1 MKKTTKIL
9 SVILC
14 VLLAASMITI
24 SAGAKKAKKY
34 VKSIKVSKKATLT
47 IPAGKK
53 SISKAFKVT
62 VKVSGKASKKFTAKS
77 SNASVASVKAKGS
90 KITVTAKKAGTAK
103 IKVTTKA
110 KNKKKKKLSKTLTV
124 TVKKS
129 TAAAPKTP
137 GAPTNPTPPAVDP
150 TQPNTPP
157 AVEPTQPETP
167 PVVDPTQPETEAPRT
182 ITLNTTLNE
191 ISRKASSGKNDQG
204 EETVVEVPLWQS
216 SSVFN
221 YVPANV
227 EELKQVHRADAL
239 LPNEVDAAIT
249 AEDGAKGRFEVVALY
264 FAALKAYDPDNP
276 EVCYA
281 MMEEICESPHTEA
294 LSIDSFNNFSRN
306 SLSSNMK
313 QNNKYKYLG
322 DAYFDGATPANK
334 YTPNDPPTVVLEDYV
349 YSSQASNQYQTQIY
363 KITCRFPGADNE
375 RIIQVYQSVNG
386 KWYIFSDSWMG
397 FTSDIKSPS
406 LF

>member
-1 MKKTTKIL
+1 
-9 SVILC
+9 
-14 VLLAASMITI
+14 MITI

-47 IPAGKK
+47 IPAGK
-53 SISKAFKVT
+53 SSVSKAFKVT
-62 VKVSGKASKKFTAKS
+62 VKVKGKASKKFTAKS
-77 SNASVASVKAKGS
+77 SNSSVASVKAKGS

-124 TVKKS
+124 TVKKTN
-129 TAAAPKTP
+129 TAAPAAPANPT
-137 GAPTNPTPPAVDP
+137 APTEPT
-150 TQPNTPP
+150 TPP
-157 AVEPTQPETP
+157 AVEPTQPQTAP
-167 PVVDPTQPETEAPRT
+167 PTEPAPITTEPATEAPAPRE
-182 ITLNTTLNE
+182 ITLNTTLQE

-216 SSVFN
+216 TSVFN

-239 LPNEVDAAIT
+239 LPNEVDAAIN

-264 FAALKAYDPDNP
+264 FAALKAFDPDNP
-276 EVCYA
+276 SVCYD
-281 MMEEICESPHTEA
+281 MMEELCESPHTKA
-294 LSIDSFNNFSRN
+294 LGIDSFNNYSRS

-322 DAYFDGATPANK
+322 NAYFKGAEPANK
-334 YTPNDPPTVVLEDYV
+334 YTPSEPPTVILEDYV
-349 YSSQASNQYQTQIY
+349 YSSQISNQYQTQIY
-363 KITCRFPGADNE
+363 KITCRFAGADNE
-375 RIIQVYQSVNG
+375 RIIQVYQSADG

-397 FTSDIKSPS
+397 FTSDIKAPS